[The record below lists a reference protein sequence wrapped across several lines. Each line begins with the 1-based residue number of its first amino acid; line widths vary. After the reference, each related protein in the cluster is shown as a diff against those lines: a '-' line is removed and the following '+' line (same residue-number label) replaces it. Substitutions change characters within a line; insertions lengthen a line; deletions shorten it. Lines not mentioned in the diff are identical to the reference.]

1 MNAYDNVLKHGPS
14 DIIPM
19 VDCAKIKLLQLKCDT
34 FLTTMKIII
43 LMKILSPNTINSV
56 QFTPPFVFLPSTTL
70 VA

>member
-34 FLTTMKIII
+34 FLTTMK
-43 LMKILSPNTINSV
+43 TINSV